1 MKTLLSLVLSGVA
14 IVALSGCGGSGGS
27 DDTTAPVDVATKI
40 VGTWALACHE
50 FVPGNY
56 ETETLIFNADGSGSS
71 SGTEYNVAGCNPQSV
86 TDAWDEALTYRV
98 GAVVKAADGADATEL
113 DVTIVGGNENVY
125 TAIRIDA
132 NNLLIANDEDG
143 SGKSQE
149 TRSNNFLG
157 SAPLVKQ

>member
-71 SGTEYNVAGCNPQSV
+71 SGVEYDVAGCDPQSV
-86 TDAWDEALTYRV
+86 TDAWDVTFSYSV
-98 GAVVKAADGADATEL
+98 GATVKAVDGADATEL
-113 DVTIVGGNENVY
+113 NVAIVGGNENVY
-125 TAIRIDA
+125 TMVRIDA

-143 SGKSQE
+143 SGQNSE
-149 TRSNNFLG
+149 TRSNNFAG